1 MNDDERNDAL
11 IAAASRLSTEI
22 SPEQDLWP
30 GIAES
35 IAQPQ
40 HRNWMPMFA
49 QAAVVVL
56 LIGASSG
63 LTYFVTKSQQ
73 QPIQEITP
81 ELLFERASFGSRYS
95 LGLEY
100 QEAHSDLATQLEEEL
115 LKLSPEARADVEK
128 NLVIIRSAIGD
139 INAALDEEPENALL
153 QELLLSAYREEL
165 SLMQRVGDLTQ
176 QVMSRKDI

>member
-1 MNDDERNDAL
+1 MNDDERNDKM

-40 HRNWMPMFA
+40 RRGWMPVFA

-63 LTYFVTKSQQ
+63 LTYFATKGQQ

-81 ELLFERASFGSRYS
+81 ELLFERASFGGRHT
-95 LGLEY
+95 LGMDY
-100 QEAHSDLATQLEEEL
+100 QDAHSDLATQLEEEL
-115 LKLSPEARADVEK
+115 VRLSPEARADVEE
-128 NLVIIRSAIGD
+128 NMAIIRSAIGD
-139 INAALDEEPENALL
+139 INAALEDEPENALL
-153 QELLLSAYREEL
+153 QELLLSTYREEL
-165 SLMQRVGDLTQ
+165 SLMQRVGGLTQ
-176 QVMSRKDI
+176 HVMSRKDI

>member
-22 SPEQDLWP
+22 SPEKDLWP

-40 HRNWMPMFA
+40 HRGWLPMFA

-56 LIGASSG
+56 MIGASSG
-63 LTYFVTKSQQ
+63 LTYFATKGQQ
-73 QPIQEITP
+73 QPIQEVTP
-81 ELLFERASFGSRYS
+81 ELLFERASFGSRYT
-95 LGLEY
+95 LGMDY
-100 QEAHSDLATQLEEEL
+100 QEAHSDLSTQLDEEL
-115 LKLSPEARADVEK
+115 LKLSPEARADVET
-128 NLVIIRSAIGD
+128 NLAIMRSAISD
-139 INAALDEEPENALL
+139 INAALESEPENALL
-153 QELLLSAYREEL
+153 QELLLSTYREEL